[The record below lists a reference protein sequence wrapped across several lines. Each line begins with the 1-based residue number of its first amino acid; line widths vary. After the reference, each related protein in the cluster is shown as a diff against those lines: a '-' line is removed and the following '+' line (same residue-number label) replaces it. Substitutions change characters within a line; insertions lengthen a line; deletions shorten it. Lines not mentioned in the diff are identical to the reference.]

1 MLATGAFSFL
11 RCGAPAFDDA
21 RRPGCLVNET
31 PLVQIKENEMKNINN
46 WNWPLLVLISWFL
59 YLVSAV
65 WANLGTTQ
73 GIYTVL
79 SHKQKGAR
87 EEAI

>member
-1 MLATGAFSFL
+1 MILCNFL
-11 RCGAPAFDDA
+11 Y
-21 RRPGCLVNET
+21 ET
-31 PLVQIKENEMKNINN
+31 PLAHIKENEMKNINN

-73 GIYTVL
+73 GIYNL
-79 SHKQKGAR
+79 SNLIVSLAFIAYLIYYLKNRK
-87 EEAI
+87 

>member
-1 MLATGAFSFL
+1 
-11 RCGAPAFDDA
+11 
-21 RRPGCLVNET
+21 
-31 PLVQIKENEMKNINN
+31 MKNINN

-73 GIYTVL
+73 GIYNL
-79 SHKQKGAR
+79 SNLIVSLVFIAYLIYYLKNRK
-87 EEAI
+87 